1 MSFRSLL
8 PDTLFGRLFAATVGV
23 IGLLMLLIVLLIVR
37 ERRELAL
44 LDSGAGS
51 SASTIAETSEYLAS
65 LPQTERHDARAK
77 LRQQRLFPDDVRPPP
92 HARMKSE
99 EQVALERAFASNL
112 QRQLGPKYRVS
123 VGPPRTPRSQ
133 IIPLH
138 LGQREHRPT
147 DIPPDGGP
155 PPRGEPPPD
164 GEPPP
169 PPGGPMM
176 VRR

>member
-51 SASTIAETSEYLAS
+51 SASTIAETSQYLAG

-77 LRQQRLFPDDVRPPP
+77 LRQQRLLPDDVRPPSRK
-92 HARMKSE
+92 HIKSE
-99 EQVALERAFASNL
+99 EQIELERAFANNL

-123 VGPPRTPRSQ
+123 VGPPKTPRREV
-133 IIPLH
+133 IPLH
-138 LGQREHRPT
+138 LAPRDHRPT

-155 PPRGEPPPD
+155 RHRGEPPPD
-164 GEPPP
+164 GEPH
-169 PPGGPMM
+169 PGGPMM
-176 VRR
+176 V